1 MSELS
6 EFIDGLSNLSGWDRE
21 REEATRRGRDRA
33 IFLHESEIDF
43 GRARGGGRRTL
54 EVV

>member
-21 REEATRRGRDRA
+21 REEATRRGRNCA
-33 IFLHESEIDF
+33 IFLHESEIDL
-43 GRARGGGRRTL
+43 GRVRGAGAGH
-54 EVV
+54 